1 MYCNSVEAT
10 FALFGDTDGQKL
22 SVGGLGA
29 NQEGECIFKVYAK
42 KHVLFTTYTTQ
53 AHGFEYYSKTS
64 KSGMVY
70 CRKQFGHSQ
79 EEVLLDSK
87 FLRMTNLDIRKVLLS
102 PDHTI
107 FAYQTESQGDEVGNI
122 HLRDLTGR
130 QNLKV
135 WKTTRIFCLTL
146 ICFLISDANS
156 QNDVLED
163 VFNFVWAN
171 DNKTIL
177 YTVTNE
183 QLRPNKVYAHT
194 IGSSQDD
201 DILVYDDKDETS
213 FLDISNTKDM
223 KFITI
228 NSNSLSSSEV
238 RLVDAMHDYS
248 KGSKPELKLVQER
261 VENLEYYVDHHDHHL
276 YVLTNAD
283 GAKNFKLV
291 QASQEEPQKHNWKD
305 LITLSPTEKIED
317 VDLFEDYIVLYGRRD
332 GLPMIL
338 YHDLKSN
345 ESHEVNLPEK
355 FCVVSPGTNLDF
367 KTDKFRFSVT
377 SPYAHEST
385 WDFNMT
391 TKRLTA
397 VREHPIHKFDRSKFT
412 SSQIHVKSYDG
423 VTVPVTLLH
432 QANLR
437 LDRKNPVLMRSYG
450 AYGIPTD
457 ADFRIENFPLLERGW
472 VIALPHVRGG
482 SELGRDWYESGKLLK
497 KQNSFND
504 FAAVAEHLVENK
516 LTSPDKLAAMGTS
529 AGGLLVGAMIHM
541 RPELF
546 KAIVLRVPFV
556 DPLSSML
563 NPDLPLTQVEYP
575 EWGNPTANKDDYENI
590 CSYSPYENVAHL
602 TASQLPSV
610 LLTGG
615 VKDQRVQISQPLKY
629 ISRLR
634 RRINND
640 SSVALCRID
649 PDRGH
654 FGGGG
659 EQDVRLDEAAEEL
672 AFLISHVQK

>member
-1 MYCNSVEAT
+1 M
-10 FALFGDTDGQKL
+10 GDTDVQQLRKAVWDLIQKENAYSKYML
-22 SVGGLGA
+22 KSTSFL
-29 NQEGECIFKVYAK
+29 QRILRREMQK
-42 KHVLFTTYTTQ
+42 KLYTPKLLPPISTV

-70 CRKQFGHSQ
+70 CRKQIGHSQ
-79 EEVLLDSK
+79 EEVLLDAK
-87 FLRMTNLDIRKVLLS
+87 FLRMTNLSIRKVLLS

-122 HLRDLTGR
+122 HLKDLTGI
-130 QNLKV
+130 QNLK
-135 WKTTRIFCLTL
+135 
-146 ICFLISDANS
+146 D
-156 QNDVLED
+156 DVLEN

-183 QLRPNKVYAHT
+183 QLRPNKVYAHI
-194 IGSSQDD
+194 IGTSQED
-201 DILVYDDKDETS
+201 DILVYHDKDETS

-238 RLVDAMHDYS
+238 RLVDAMHNYS
-248 KGSKPELKLVQER
+248 TGVSPELILVQER
-261 VENLEYYVDHHDHHL
+261 VDNLEYYVDHHDNQL

-291 QASQEEPQKHNWKD
+291 QARQEEPQKHNWKD
-305 LITLSPTEKIED
+305 LITLSSTEKIED

-338 YHDLKSN
+338 YHDLKAN
-345 ESHEVNLPEK
+345 VNHEVDLPEK
-355 FCVVSPGTNLDF
+355 FCVVSPGTNLDY
-367 KTDKFRFSVT
+367 KTDKFRFSVI

-385 WDFNMT
+385 WDFSMK
-391 TKRLTA
+391 TKKLKA
-397 VREHPIHKFDRSKFT
+397 VREHPIHKFDRSRLT

-423 VTVPVTLLH
+423 VDVPVTLLH
-432 QANLR
+432 HTNLK
-437 LDRKNPVLMRSYG
+437 LDGKNPVLMRSYG

-457 ADFRIENFPLLERGW
+457 ADLRIENFPLLERGW

-482 SELGRDWYESGKLLK
+482 SELGRDWYENGKLLK

-504 FAAVAEHLVENK
+504 FAAVAEHLVEYK
-516 LTSPDKLAAMGTS
+516 LTSPNKLAAMGTS

-575 EWGNPTANKDDYENI
+575 EWGNPTANKTDYENI
-590 CSYSPYENVAHL
+590 CSYSPYENIMHT
-602 TASQLPSV
+602 TASKLPSV

-615 VKDQRVQISQPLKY
+615 LKDQRVQVSQPLKY

-634 RRINND
+634 RQINND